1 MSNMENIDRNSF
13 NVLSKYGKGMKN
25 YAIAKLIWTGFMI
38 ILTVFLQSSLTNL
51 ASLSEQEMMENTGSV
66 LLLSL
71 FVIVGFVGGGIY
83 LIVRYFNY
91 ILKLNTA
98 SKSSIGIALR
108 TNFIIEICVLATY
121 IINAFL
127 MVPRL
132 IVGNLVTVAVLIA
145 AVIYLGK
152 WVMSLSNHNIAENKI
167 NNMLSSIRIMK
178 IGLIVK
184 LGIFLRLFTPTT
196 INFAGLIIS
205 YIGDIIL
212 IVGMWKMANGI
223 LSTFNLGQ
231 TEYGIALR
239 NRGPVQRPLPE
250 IGQNPM
256 NSNTS
261 TVKTSVPSG
270 ICPYC
275 DSSLPDPNSMF
286 CSVCGKKIA

>member
-1 MSNMENIDRNSF
+1 MEIVDSNSF
-13 NVLSKYGKGMKN
+13 NALSNYGKGMKN
-25 YAIAKLIWTGFMI
+25 YAIAKLIWSAFMI
-38 ILTVFLQSSLTNL
+38 IMTVFLQSSLTNL
-51 ASLSEQEMMENTGSV
+51 ASLSEQEMMENAGEV
-66 LLLSL
+66 FLLAL

-83 LIVRYFNY
+83 LIVRYFIY
-91 ILKLNTA
+91 ILKLNKA

-108 TNFIIEICVLATY
+108 TNFMVEICVLATY

-127 MVPRL
+127 VIPRL
-132 IVGNLVTVAVLIA
+132 IIGNLVTVAVLIA
-145 AVIYLGK
+145 ATIYLGK
-152 WVMSLSNHNIAENKI
+152 WVISLSNHNVDENKI

-184 LGIFLRLFTPTT
+184 LGIFLRLFSPTT
-196 INFAGLIIS
+196 IDFAGLIIS

-212 IVGMWKMANGI
+212 IVGMLKTANI
-223 LSTFNLGQ
+223 IMSTFNMGQ

-256 NSNTS
+256 QSNAS
-261 TVKTSVPSG
+261 TVNSPVTNG
-270 ICPYC
+270 MCPYC
-275 DSSLPDPNSMF
+275 GSSSPDPNSMF